1 MIKKSQV
8 IKKGVPT
15 KYGTYHLITAH
26 IFVDCKIKPA
36 IMKWYIEKKSF
47 GLNFSK
53 YLLCISQ
60 AYKCNGFIQ
69 KGFYKKKVCFCSE
82 YVAGSDESEL
92 S

>member
-1 MIKKSQV
+1 MHVVKKSQV

-60 AYKCNGFIQ
+60 AYKCNGF
-69 KGFYKKKVCFCSE
+69 FYKPGYFHTKRILQKKS
-82 YVAGSDESEL
+82 L
-92 S
+92 LLQ